1 MFQRISFYLTFIVVT
16 LAMSVSLFAA
26 ELVLNITGMTWPATW
41 PVTVRRVLVELD
53 GVKKARVSFQR
64 KEALVEFN
72 EKKVNV
78 KKMIDALNSEGYGG
92 SLKKQ

>member
-1 MFQRISFYLTFIVVT
+1 
-16 LAMSVSLFAA
+16 
-26 ELVLNITGMTWPATW
+26 
-41 PVTVRRVLVELD
+41 
-53 GVKKARVSFQR
+53 VKKARVSFQR